1 MIPYADTY
9 SQIEQRFSDW
19 SFSQPAIAAVIVVG
33 SRARSEHS
41 ADEWSDLDLVVFA
54 SDTTS
59 YLSDSAWLNAFGTVI
74 AAVSNSF
81 GQRDREWIVLYTD
94 GSKLDVAFL
103 SIDRVVTPTLQDML
117 DAFPYPN
124 VLQRGVRV
132 LIDKTGSPV
141 ELRLPKIDA
150 PKLPNQA
157 EFTALINRAWLDA
170 VKAAKFIRRN
180 DLWRAKQLCD
190 SELKQQLLTLLEW
203 HAAVRQDGRDIWYDG
218 RFLNEWADR
227 EALADLPGT
236 FAAYS
241 AEDLQR
247 ALLATLA
254 LFRRLANDT
263 ASRLGYAYP
272 ADTDQDVTARL
283 ESILRGNA

>member
-1 MIPYADTY
+1 
-9 SQIEQRFSDW
+9 
-19 SFSQPAIAAVIVVG
+19 
-33 SRARSEHS
+33 
-41 ADEWSDLDLVVFA
+41 
-54 SDTTS
+54 
-59 YLSDSAWLNAFGTVI
+59 
-74 AAVSNSF
+74 
-81 GQRDREWIVLYTD
+81 
-94 GSKLDVAFL
+94 
-103 SIDRVVTPTLQDML
+103 
-117 DAFPYPN
+117 
-124 VLQRGVRV
+124 
-132 LIDKTGSPV
+132 
-141 ELRLPKIDA
+141 
-150 PKLPNQA
+150 
-157 EFTALINRAWLDA
+157 
-170 VKAAKFIRRN
+170 
-180 DLWRAKQLCD
+180 
-190 SELKQQLLTLLEW
+190 LKQQLLTLLEW

-227 EALADLPGT
+227 EALADLPST